1 MLILLLGVTRVVV
14 VVVAIVGIIATVII
28 TAVDGLLLVLLRGW
42 GDRVEEL
49 NNMGDVRRL

>member
-1 MLILLLGVTRVVV
+1 MLVLLLGVTRVA
-14 VVVAIVGIIATVII
+14 VVVAIVGIATGII